1 MKVLRIAAVICFLM
15 LSAFPVSAG
24 AEQTAAGQEPF
35 VYTDDGKRDPFWPL
49 ITENGT
55 IISYDDRELM
65 GSDMVLQGIM
75 AGTEGSV
82 AIINSKVVREGE
94 MIGAFHIE
102 KITPTAVALDNG
114 QERIELQL
122 RKEE

>member
-1 MKVLRIAAVICFLM
+1 MTAVICFLM
-15 LSAFPVSAG
+15 LLALAVSAG
-24 AEQTAAGQEPF
+24 AEQTAAGQDSF

-49 ITENGT
+49 ITDNGT
-55 IISYDDRELM
+55 IINYDDRELM

-75 AGTEGSV
+75 AGTDGNV
-82 AIINSKVVREGE
+82 AIINSKVVKEGE
-94 MIGAFHIE
+94 MLGAFHIK
-102 KITPTAVALDNG
+102 KITPTAVVLDNG